1 MKAYLGIILVLWI
14 AQQLL
19 GSAGEDVL
27 RARSHLLRSRIE
39 VLAPAASADTRSG
52 RPLPPANYVNA
63 ISAPPPCPRG
73 RGVLST
79 CQHLRQDERLRPASV
94 ASASASEGHLGPA
107 HIRNAESQKP
117 VQLVQSVQ
125 PVLAF
130 PDPELDDTAAYR
142 GYQTRFYR
150 DSRNNTVQIYL
161 QPQTSRAVLV
171 WADAA
176 NESVGFNARDARG
189 RPTRLFWG
197 TTAAEI
203 ADSDST
209 RSIEFRLATPLS
221 ALHLGW
227 FVLGSMRVERDFVYA
242 EAYEKP
248 FGGSY
253 RVAEESLLVADVAPL
268 PTDERW
274 RHLELLHA
282 ESLEQLRSR
291 LVPAVELQPGDS
303 VETIRIERPSLDGR
317 NFLRLELRVD
327 PRRVKARIK
336 DQTVSLETRPGS
348 PLRFSARVTTNA
360 ASLNPLS
367 RQDIFNKQFL

>member
-73 RGVLST
+73 RDVLST
-79 CQHLRQDERLRPASV
+79 CQHLRQDGRLRLASV
-94 ASASASEGHLGPA
+94 ASASASEGHPGPA
-107 HIRNAESQKP
+107 HIRDAESQNP
-117 VQLVQSVQ
+117 VQAVQ

-130 PDPELDDTAAYR
+130 PDPELDDSAAYR

-176 NESVGFNARDARG
+176 NESVGFNVRDARG
-189 RPTRLFWG
+189 RRTRLFWG
-197 TTAAEI
+197 ATAAEI
-203 ADSDST
+203 DDSDST
-209 RSIEFRLATPLS
+209 RSLEFRLAFPLS
-221 ALHLGW
+221 SVQLG
-227 FVLGSMRVERDFVYA
+227 
-242 EAYEKP
+242 
-248 FGGSY
+248 
-253 RVAEESLLVADVAPL
+253 
-268 PTDERW
+268 
-274 RHLELLHA
+274 
-282 ESLEQLRSR
+282 
-291 LVPAVELQPGDS
+291 
-303 VETIRIERPSLDGR
+303 
-317 NFLRLELRVD
+317 
-327 PRRVKARIK
+327 
-336 DQTVSLETRPGS
+336 
-348 PLRFSARVTTNA
+348 
-360 ASLNPLS
+360 
-367 RQDIFNKQFL
+367 